1 MNPTCFSLALLLTT
15 LATAR
20 MQLLFQDPNLL
31 SQLAVNPAT
40 RDFCLQPD
48 FQAILKEL
56 QENPTETL
64 QKYQND
70 RRLQAVVAF
79 AIQNAV
85 AQSGMAEASGQK
97 APAEP
102 EPKSDSKDETMKAG
116 KSEPELTPEQQKAL
130 EHRSKGNDFYY
141 KRMFDDAIAEYNAAR
156 DLEPD
161 NIVYLLNIAGNYV
174 LLFEVAP
181 DCAQS
186 RPI

>member
-56 QENPTETL
+56 QENPTEVPFYLLWSACCLYVNCACVCVCVWIVEACTCLSVVFFFSVLSAQTL

-85 AQSGMAEASGQK
+85 AQSGMVGS
-97 APAEP
+97 
-102 EPKSDSKDETMKAG
+102 
-116 KSEPELTPEQQKAL
+116 
-130 EHRSKGNDFYY
+130 HRF
-141 KRMFDDAIAEYNAAR
+141 R
-156 DLEPD
+156 
-161 NIVYLLNIAGNYV
+161 
-174 LLFEVAP
+174 
-181 DCAQS
+181 S
-186 RPI
+186 RPHGFRLKHLGRRHQRNLNQSQIVKMKP